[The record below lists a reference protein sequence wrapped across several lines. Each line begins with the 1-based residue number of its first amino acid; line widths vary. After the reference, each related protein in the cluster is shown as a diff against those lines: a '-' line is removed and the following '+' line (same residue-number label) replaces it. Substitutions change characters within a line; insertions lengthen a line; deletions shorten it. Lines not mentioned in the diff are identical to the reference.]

1 LKGIFRGVVM
11 PEITKSL
18 TINQSDYEKSLNNA
32 MAFAVFSKITK
43 KEAELF

>member
-1 LKGIFRGVVM
+1 M

-18 TINQSDYEKSLNNA
+18 TINQSDYEKSLNNV
-32 MAFAVFSKITK
+32 MAFAVFSKTK